1 MILDSIEN
9 IDNYKC
15 LNSRVYRALEIIRNT
30 DFCSLEDN
38 TYLVDGFNFRFF
50 IMSYQT
56 QKANDKPEAHRDFID
71 VQYIISG
78 KEQIGIAQLEDM
90 TEEVEANP
98 QKDIWFYHGPTDYVS
113 IREGMFAVFFPN
125 DAHAP
130 NIAHPDGCNAVRKCV
145 FKVHI

>member
-1 MILDSIEN
+1 
-9 IDNYKC
+9 
-15 LNSRVYRALEIIRNT
+15 
-30 DFCSLEDN
+30 
-38 TYLVDGFNFRFF
+38 
-50 IMSYQT
+50 
-56 QKANDKPEAHRDFID
+56 
-71 VQYIISG
+71 
-78 KEQIGIAQLEDM
+78 M